1 MNLPINQ
8 AAYRTITVPFEAL
21 ADGITEE
28 AIADRSGEGFKYR
41 WRIATFDGQVW
52 MNCIGS
58 TEWALAAYEKD
69 GEVFACSCAIVDP
82 PLTLSADQFRS
93 IAPLAILES
102 LKLTPCATNEPL
114 PSSPPSRR

>member
-8 AAYRTITVPFEAL
+8 AAYRAIDAPFQEVS
-21 ADGITEE
+21 DGITQE
-28 AIADRSGEGFKYR
+28 AIADRSKEGFKYR

-82 PLTLSADQFRS
+82 PLTLSSDQFQT

-102 LKLTPCATNEPL
+102 LHLTPCATHAPL
-114 PSSPPSRR
+114 PSCPPSRR